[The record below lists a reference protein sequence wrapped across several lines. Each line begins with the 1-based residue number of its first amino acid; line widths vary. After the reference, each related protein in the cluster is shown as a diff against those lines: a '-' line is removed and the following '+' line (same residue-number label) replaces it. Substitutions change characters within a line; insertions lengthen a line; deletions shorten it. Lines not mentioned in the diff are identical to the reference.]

1 MSKMKHFIEQSWL
14 LVVSAFV
21 FGLLI
26 AVTNAALSERIT
38 RNEQAQLYNLMSRLI
53 VDAKD
58 FEAAIEAAQIP
69 GGKGKV
75 NQTDIYRAIDSSN
88 RSVGFAFVAV
98 GAGFADKIKLV
109 IAIDGGCE
117 KFLGFKV
124 LSSNETPGFGSRI
137 KEDEFGEQFKEV
149 PTGDL
154 EVVKTGDMEKI
165 DLEIVAIS
173 GATVSSE
180 AVVNIFN
187 TYIEEVRRQLQEKGL
202 ISNDK

>member
-38 RNEQAQLYNLMSRLI
+38 RNEQAQLYNLMRRLI

-58 FEAAIEAAQIP
+58 FETAIEAAQIP
-69 GGKGKV
+69 DGKGKV
-75 NQTDIYRAIDSSN
+75 NQTDIYKAFNNDGETI
-88 RSVGFAFVAV
+88 GFAFVAV

>member
-1 MSKMKHFIEQSWL
+1 MFRIKHFIEQSWL

-26 AVTNAALSERIT
+26 AVTNAALSGRIT
-38 RNEQAQLYNLMSRLI
+38 ANDEDKLYNLMRGLI

-58 FEAAIEAAQIP
+58 FETVIKEAQIP

-75 NQTDIYRAIDSSN
+75 NQTDIYRAIGSGERN
-88 RSVGFAFVAV
+88 AGFAFAAV

-109 IAIDGGCE
+109 IAVDGECE
-117 KFLGFKV
+117 KFFGFKV

-137 KEDEFGEQFKEV
+137 KEDEFGGQFRGV
-149 PTGDL
+149 PTGAL
-154 EVVKTGDMEKI
+154 EVIKTGDAEKI
-165 DLEIVAIS
+165 DSQIVAIS

-180 AVVNIFN
+180 AVVKIFN
-187 TYIEEVRRQLQEKGL
+187 TYIGEIKRQLQEKGL
-202 ISNDK
+202 IGNGK